1 MTDEEGILIGYS
13 LSIEAGVANNEESVE
28 HKIFLDPFAIESYI
42 GGVLTAVVNPSAT
55 LYFENQN
62 SDPTST

>member
-1 MTDEEGILIGYS
+1 LTDAEGTLLGYS
-13 LSIEAGVANNEESVE
+13 FSIEAGAANNEESVE
-28 HKIFLDPFAIESYI
+28 HKIFLDPFTIESTI

-62 SDPTST
+62 SDTSIS